1 MQQATHPRP
10 ALEIGYSIADR
21 LTLLHPSRWTAVEL
35 TIGRHAEAPIV
46 SAAHVTTD
54 AGPPAATWCDRKAEL
69 GLLNRDLAALLH
81 AVQADGGAWDAGAL
95 VAERRMSGKL
105 VLSGAPG
112 LRIEL
117 AQADLAIGA
126 ELLAALARAAPELQ
140 ARQEALDRA
149 IGPARRVSWSFKDA
163 TARFDEGD
171 LRPLQVLGSFAPG
184 PQSWCWSW
192 ANPTLA
198 EFPASFAEVR
208 SLACPQPGQGVFRL
222 PEMVVDAV
230 FAGHVARLAAHRIDR
245 AVWVVEREEDTLYL
259 ALRE

>member
-163 TARFDEGD
+163 TARFDGLRAGRCKFLVPSRPARNPGVGPGPTPLSPNSPPVSRRYD
-171 LRPLQVLGSFAPG
+171 PSPARSPDRGCSGCRRWLWTRFLPVTSHALRP
-184 PQSWCWSW
+184 
-192 ANPTLA
+192 T
-198 EFPASFAEVR
+198 ASI
-208 SLACPQPGQGVFRL
+208 
-222 PEMVVDAV
+222 
-230 FAGHVARLAAHRIDR
+230 AR
-245 AVWVVEREEDTLYL
+245 YG
-259 ALRE
+259 